1 MINKLLVLSMLSVLL
16 LSSIGCGEVISPN
29 KDILTTNSDGELVK
43 IFGPSGFYFDGKGFE
58 KPVCMI
64 NGIMKIGG
72 C

>member
-16 LSSIGCGEVISPN
+16 LSFSGCGEVISPN
-29 KDILTTNSDGELVK
+29 KDVLTTNSDGELVK

-58 KPVCMI
+58 KPVCVI
-64 NGIMKIGG
+64 NGTMKIGG